1 MAKIHELKIKNFR
14 GIRDF
19 SQTFGAANLICL
31 IGRGDSGKSTILD
44 AISYLLS
51 SSWNLTFFDS
61 DFHKCD
67 IDTPIEIEATLID
80 LPENLILESKYGLH
94 IRGLDK
100 STNEIKDELVD
111 GHEKALT
118 IKLEIKK
125 DLEPKWYVIN
135 TRQDSPI
142 SISAYDRAKL
152 NVFMI
157 SDYIDRHFSWSKG
170 NPLYSLLK
178 RQQDPFDSEEN
189 NVIIKAL
196 REAKTKI
203 DNNSFEQFKEITSIV
218 NSKADE
224 LGIDISSTSTSID
237 FKDISVKDGRVCLH
251 DDKIPFRLK
260 GKGSKRLISIAIQ
273 TALADKSGIIL
284 IDEIEQGLEPDRVQH
299 LVNTLKRINSG
310 QIFMT
315 THSRDVIVELETSD
329 IFIMK
334 KDASK
339 LIVIEN
345 SLQGCIRKNP
355 EAFFAN
361 RIIVCEGGT
370 EIGICRALNHFRTQS
385 GKKNASFLG
394 VRFADGTGSNIIEY
408 CKGFKKSGFDVCLFC
423 DSDADG
429 INSKKDNLKDTEIE
443 VFDCEQGHA
452 IENQVFKDLP
462 WNSIKELISYVEK
475 KLSEEAIK
483 DSVNSRCTES
493 LTTNWQETDSIAKRK
508 ALGDT
513 SKDKEIGWFKRIDHG
528 EYLGIVIFKCFE
540 DMQNTMLW
548 KQLTGLSEWIDNG

>member
-1 MAKIHELKIKNFR
+1 MTRIHELKIENFR
-14 GIRDF
+14 GIRNF
-19 SQTFGAANLICL
+19 SQTFGDANLICL

-44 AISYLLS
+44 AISYVLS

-61 DFHKCD
+61 DFYECD
-67 IDTPIEIEATLID
+67 TDTPIEIEATLID

-100 STNEIKDELVD
+100 STNEIKDDLED
-111 GHEKALT
+111 DHEKALT

-157 SDYIDRHFSWSKG
+157 SDYIDRHFSWGKG
-170 NPLYSLLK
+170 TPLYSLLK
-178 RQQDPFDSEEN
+178 QQDSADSEEN
-189 NVIIKAL
+189 NIIIESL

-203 DNNSFEQFKEITSIV
+203 DSYSFEKFKKITV
-218 NSKADE
+218 TVKSKAAE
-224 LGIDISSTSTSID
+224 LGIDISNTSTSID
-237 FKDISVKDGRVCLH
+237 FKDITVKDGRVCLH

-273 TALADKSGIIL
+273 TALADKWGVIL

-299 LVNTLKRINSG
+299 LVNILKENNSG

-334 KDASK
+334 KYASK
-339 LIVIEN
+339 LISIES

-361 RIIVCEGGT
+361 RIIVCEGAT
-370 EIGICRALNHFRTQS
+370 EIGICCALNRFRTQKR
-385 GKKNASFLG
+385 KKNASFLG
-394 VRFADGTGSNIIEY
+394 VRFADGTGSNIIDY
-408 CKGFKKSGFDVCLFC
+408 CEGFKKSGFEVCLFC
-423 DSDADG
+423 DSDDDG
-429 INSKKDNLKDTEIE
+429 INNKKLELRNAGIK
-443 VFDCEQGHA
+443 VVDCEQGNA
-452 IENQVFKDLP
+452 IENQLFKDLP
-462 WNSIKELISYVEK
+462 WDAIRELIVYEEKEL
-475 KLSEEAIK
+475 LEEAVK

-493 LTTNWQETDSIAKRK
+493 LTSNWQETDSATKRE
-508 ALGDT
+508 ALGNT
-513 SKDKEIGWFKRIDHG
+513 AKNMRWFKRIDRG
-528 EYLGIVIFKCFE
+528 KYLGTVVFKYFKE
-540 DMQNTMLW
+540 IQNTMLG
-548 KQLTGLSEWIDNG
+548 KQLIDLSKWIGND

>member
-1 MAKIHELKIKNFR
+1 MTRIHELKIENFR
-14 GIRDF
+14 GIRNF
-19 SQTFGAANLICL
+19 SQTFGDANLICL

-44 AISYLLS
+44 AISYVLS

-61 DFHKCD
+61 DFYECD
-67 IDTPIEIEATLID
+67 TDTPIEIEATLID

-100 STNEIKDELVD
+100 STNEIKDDLED
-111 GHEKALT
+111 DHEKALT

-157 SDYIDRHFSWSKG
+157 SDYIDRHFSWGKG
-170 NPLYSLLK
+170 TPLYSLLK
-178 RQQDPFDSEEN
+178 QQDSADSEEN
-189 NVIIKAL
+189 NIIIESL

-203 DNNSFEQFKEITSIV
+203 DSYSFEKFKKITV
-218 NSKADE
+218 TVKSKAAE
-224 LGIDISSTSTSID
+224 LGIDISNTSTSID
-237 FKDISVKDGRVCLH
+237 FKDITVKDGRVCLH

-273 TALADKSGIIL
+273 TALADKWGVIL

-299 LVNTLKRINSG
+299 LVNILKGNNSG

-334 KDASK
+334 KYASK
-339 LIVIEN
+339 LISIEN

-361 RIIVCEGGT
+361 RIFVCEGAT
-370 EIGICRALNHFRTQS
+370 EIGICRALNRFRTQKR
-385 GKKNASFLG
+385 KKNASFLG
-394 VRFADGTGSNIIEY
+394 VRFADGTGSNIIDY
-408 CKGFKKSGFDVCLFC
+408 CKGFKKSGFEVCLFC
-423 DSDADG
+423 DSDDDG
-429 INSKKDNLKDTEIE
+429 INSKKVELRNAGIK
-443 VFDCEQGHA
+443 VVDCEQGNA
-452 IENQVFKDLP
+452 IENQLFKDLP
-462 WNSIKELISYVEK
+462 WDAIRELIVYEEK
-475 KLSEEAIK
+475 ELSEEAVK

-493 LTTNWQETDSIAKRK
+493 LTSNWQETDSATKRE
-508 ALGDT
+508 ALGNT
-513 SKDKEIGWFKRIDHG
+513 AKNMGWFKRIDRG
-528 EYLGIVIFKCFE
+528 KYLGTVVFKYFKE
-540 DMQNTMLW
+540 IQNTMLG
-548 KQLTGLSEWIDNG
+548 KQLIDLSKWIDND

>member
-19 SQTFGAANLICL
+19 SQTFGAANFICL
-31 IGRGDSGKSTILD
+31 IGRGDSGKSTILN
-44 AISYLLS
+44 AISYVLS

-80 LPENLILESKYGLH
+80 LPDNLILESKYGLH

-100 STNEIKDELVD
+100 SNNEIKDELEN
-111 GHEKALT
+111 GQEKALT

-178 RQQDPFDSEEN
+178 QQQNSADSEGN
-189 NVIIKAL
+189 NIIIEAL

-203 DNNSFEQFKEITSIV
+203 DSCPFEQFKEITSAV
-218 NSKADE
+218 KSKATE
-224 LGIDISSTSTSID
+224 LGIDISSMLTSID

-251 DDKIPFRLK
+251 DEKIPFRLK

-273 TALADKSGIIL
+273 TALADNGGIIL

-299 LVNTLKRINSG
+299 LVNALKRNNSG

-315 THSRDVIVELETSD
+315 THSSNVVVELKTSD
-329 IFIMK
+329 LFIMK
-334 KDASK
+334 KNASK

-361 RIIVCEGGT
+361 RAIVCEGAT
-370 EIGICRALNHFRTQS
+370 EIGLCRALNNLRIQK

-394 VRFADGTGSNIIEY
+394 VRFADGTGSNIIDY
-408 CKGFKKSGFDVCLFC
+408 CDGFKKSGFEVCLFC
-423 DSDADG
+423 DSDDAG
-429 INSKKDNLKDTEIE
+429 INSKKGILKGAGIN
-443 VFDCEQGHA
+443 VIDCEQGNS

-462 WNSIKELISYVEK
+462 WNAIKELINYRNADSV
-475 KLSEEAIK
+475 K

-493 LTTNWQETDSIAKRK
+493 LTSNWQETDSIEKRE
-508 ALGDT
+508 ALADIAI
-513 SKDKEIGWFKRIDHG
+513 DKGWFKRIDLG
-528 EYLGIVIFKCFE
+528 ELLGTVIFKYFDE
-540 DMQNTMLW
+540 IQDKKIGN
-548 KQLTGLSEWIDNG
+548 QLMSLEKWIDNV